1 MQVKFKNQFALMEGS
16 IAVFLMSSLL
26 SCHKHIVSVKTERYL
41 LQNATQRPILDLFIM
56 ETGNYSLISMYKWHF
71 FPIYPAKGGGGKNH
85 LVSFTPL
92 QGLPRCREW

>member
-1 MQVKFKNQFALMEGS
+1 MEGN
-16 IAVFLMSSLL
+16 IAVSLMSSLL
-26 SCHKHIVSVKTERYL
+26 SCHKHIMYVKTERCI

-71 FPIYPAKGGGGKNH
+71 FPIYPAKWGSKKR